1 MKSLLN
7 PADREEILRRVAAV
21 RSDSQRLWGSMSAS
35 QMICH
40 LSDSFRSALGE
51 KSVSPDTNL
60 FKRTGMKWLALWVF
74 SNWPHGVKTRPE
86 MDQQQ
91 GGTPPAE
98 FAADVQQLRVL
109 FDRYCATQQFSPHP
123 MFGPLSR
130 TERMRWAYL
139 HMNHHLSQF
148 GV

>member
-1 MKSLLN
+1 MNSLLN
-7 PADREEILRRVAAV
+7 AADRDEILGRLAAV
-21 RSDSQRLWGSMSAS
+21 HADSQRRWGRMSAP

-51 KSVSPDTNL
+51 KSVSSGTNF
-60 FKRTGMKWLALWVF
+60 FKRTMMKWLALWVLPV
-74 SNWPHGVKTRPE
+74 WPHGVKTRPE

-91 GGTPPAE
+91 GGTRPVEWATDVE
-98 FAADVQQLRVL
+98 QLKILFERFCAAP
-109 FDRYCATQQFSPHP
+109 QFSPHP
-123 MFGPLSR
+123 MFGPMSR

-139 HMNHHLSQF
+139 HMDHHLRQF

>member
-1 MKSLLN
+1 MKTLLK
-7 PADREEILRRVAAV
+7 PADREEILRRLAAV
-21 RSDSQRLWGSMSAS
+21 HADSQRRWGSMSAP

-40 LSDSFRSALGE
+40 LSDSFRSAMGE
-51 KSVSPDTNL
+51 KSVSSDTSL

-74 SNWPHGVKTRPE
+74 SEWPHGVKTRPE

-98 FAADVQQLRVL
+98 FAADVQQLRIL
-109 FDRYCATQQFSPHP
+109 FDRYCATQQFAPHP
-123 MFGPLSR
+123 MMGALSR

-139 HMNHHLSQF
+139 HMNHHLRQF